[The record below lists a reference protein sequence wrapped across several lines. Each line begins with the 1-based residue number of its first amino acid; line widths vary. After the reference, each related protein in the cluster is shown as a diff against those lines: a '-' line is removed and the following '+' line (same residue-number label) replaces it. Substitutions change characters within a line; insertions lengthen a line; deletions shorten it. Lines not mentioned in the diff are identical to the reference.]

1 MRYQAFAT
9 LLAAVVIALALASGA
24 TYRRGA
30 TIGAGIA
37 SLTAIA
43 SLFAMARSA
52 RRADNQMKGALVV
65 MVVAFLLRIVLVA
78 LGAALVARGGES
90 IVAFL
95 VAFFVPYFAFSTIE
109 AAFLHSLRRTPG
121 STA

>member
-1 MRYQAFAT
+1 VRYQALAT
-9 LLAAVVIALALASGA
+9 LLAAVVIALALASGS
-24 TYRRGA
+24 TFRRGA
-30 TIGAGIA
+30 TVGAGIA

-52 RRADNQMKGALVV
+52 RRADDQMKGALVV
-65 MVVAFLLRIVLVA
+65 MVVAFLVRIVLVA